1 MFSSL
6 FNWFKGLFG
15 KNSVNDVVKVAK
27 IAGLFVAANN
37 PAYMPLAKVALE
49 RVQAYIA
56 NDVSGMVINQAFKE
70 VLDMLVKN
78 VSDKAKIL
86 AVATILD
93 IDMKEAV
100 SIPNVEIPLIEDAV
114 RGFLEGFT
122 LEA

>member
-6 FNWFKGLFG
+6 FNWFKSLFG
-15 KNSVNDVVKVAK
+15 KNSGKDVVKVAK

-37 PAYMPLAKVALE
+37 PAYVPRAKVALE
-49 RVQAYIA
+49 RVQAYID